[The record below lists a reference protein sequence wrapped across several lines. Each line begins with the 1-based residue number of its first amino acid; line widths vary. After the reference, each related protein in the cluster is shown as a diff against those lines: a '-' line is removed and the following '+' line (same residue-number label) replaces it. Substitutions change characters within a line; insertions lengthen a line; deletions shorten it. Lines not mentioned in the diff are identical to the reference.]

1 MLFSSHKREMK
12 GFFVRLVEETIKQ
25 YDFQVY
31 YLVDNLHVRIWLKF
45 NVLYYLIFI
54 PACL

>member
-31 YLVDNLHVRIWLKF
+31 YLVDNLHVRIWLEF

-54 PACL
+54 LACL